1 MKAIETA
8 RLKIRRIV
16 PSDVDAMFA
25 VYGDAESM
33 RYVGDGQP
41 LTFER
46 CEQWV
51 RVTEKNYA
59 VRGYGMF
66 ALVERASDQVVGF
79 AGLVHPGGQDDAELK
94 YALARPAFG
103 NGFATEAAIAL
114 REYGRSVVPTARILA
129 TAFPENVASH
139 RVLAKA
145 GFRPGEP
152 RVNDDGSTTLVFVH
166 EISGEPRDPAE

>member
-59 VRGYGMF
+59 ARGYGMF
-66 ALVERASDQVVGF
+66 ALEERATGEVVGF
-79 AGLVHPGGQDDAELK
+79 AGLVHPGGQA
-94 YALARPAFG
+94 ASSTIVPGGAASSFTIWARQCW
-103 NGFATEAAIAL
+103 
-114 REYGRSVVPTARILA
+114 
-129 TAFPENVASH
+129 
-139 RVLAKA
+139 
-145 GFRPGEP
+145 
-152 RVNDDGSTTLVFVH
+152 ST
-166 EISGEPRDPAE
+166 

>member
-66 ALVERASDQVVGF
+66 ALEDRSSGQVVGF
-79 AGLVHPGGQDDAELK
+79 AGLVHPGGQEEAEIK
-94 YALARPAFG
+94 YALERPFFG
-103 NGFATEAAIAL
+103 RGYATEAAVAL
-114 REYGRSVVPTARILA
+114 LGYGRSVAPGARIIA
-129 TAFPENVASH
+129 TAFPENLASH
-139 RVLAKA
+139 RVLEKA
-145 GFRPGEP
+145 GMTRAET
-152 RVNDDGSTTLVFVH
+152 RANDDGTTTLVFAL

>member
-8 RLKIRRIV
+8 RLRIRRIV
-16 PSDVDAMFA
+16 PSDVTAMFA

-33 RYVGDGQP
+33 RYVADGQP

-66 ALVERASDQVVGF
+66 ALEERATGEVVGF
-79 AGLVHPGGQDDAELK
+79 AGLVHPGGQEEAELK
-94 YALARPAFG
+94 YALARPHFG
-103 NGFATEAAIAL
+103 RGYATEAAIAL
-114 REYGRSVVPTARILA
+114 LEYGRTVVQTRRIIA
-129 TAFPENVASH
+129 TADPGNVASH
-139 RVLAKA
+139 RVLGKA
-145 GFRPGEP
+145 GMRPAGP
-152 RVNDDGSTTLVFVH
+152 RTNDDGTKTLVFTL
-166 EISGEPRDPAE
+166 EF

>member
-1 MKAIETA
+1 VIETG
-8 RLKIRRIV
+8 RLTIRRIV
-16 PSDVDAMFA
+16 KGDEGAMFA

-41 LTFER
+41 LSFER

-59 VRGYGMF
+59 ARGYGMF
-66 ALVERASDQVVGF
+66 ALVERAMGQVVGF

-94 YALARPAFG
+94 YALGRPFFG
-103 NGFATEAAIAL
+103 RGYATEAAIAL
-114 REYGRSVVPTARILA
+114 LGYGRSAVTGSRIIA
-129 TAFPENVASH
+129 TAFPENLASQ

-145 GFRPGEP
+145 GFRPGAP

-166 EISGEPRDPAE
+166 EI

>member
-8 RLKIRRIV
+8 RLTIRRIV
-16 PSDVDAMFA
+16 PADVDALFT

-33 RYVGDGQP
+33 RWVGDGQP

-66 ALVERASDQVVGF
+66 ALEERASGRVVGF
-79 AGLVHPGGQDDAELK
+79 AGLVHPGGQDEAEIK
-94 YALARPAFG
+94 YALERPSFG
-103 NGFATEAAIAL
+103 RGYATEAASAL
-114 REYGRSVVPTARILA
+114 LDYGRSVAPGRRIIA

-145 GFRPGEP
+145 GMRRAET
-152 RVNDDGSTTLVFVH
+152 RANNDGTTTLVFAL
-166 EISGEPRDPAE
+166 EISGEPRERAE